1 MPIKFKDGGG
11 EGWWHEIKGSKAVAN
26 SWPWPTTSSFKSVSL
41 PSYLL
46 FLKISQLIHCMGDE
60 GLSTNCMKTALKL
73 TRQFLIIGQPI
84 MWLAGCVSIKNKTR
98 RNRIEFFCGTKNL
111 YLLSGETDVI
121 QIMKLYQ
128 IVESPSLSSPSSFIL
143 TELLRGKKD

>member
-1 MPIKFKDGGG
+1 
-11 EGWWHEIKGSKAVAN
+11 
-26 SWPWPTTSSFKSVSL
+26 
-41 PSYLL
+41 
-46 FLKISQLIHCMGDE
+46 MGDE